1 MLRLSK
7 PLGIYAR
14 QLKRGVSSMSFTP
27 PYRYIEADALA
38 EQLRSKSTQPL
49 SIAVVD
55 VRDDDY
61 EGGHIVGCIRAPSS
75 SFYDRVNSLVHED
88 LKDYERVVFHCS
100 LSQQRGPKSARIYRE
115 TLDNARNTGTLST
128 SINQQVLV
136 LRDGFANFGP
146 RFKRDKTLVEDWDE
160 EAWQW
165 R

>member
-1 MLRLSK
+1 
-7 PLGIYAR
+7 
-14 QLKRGVSSMSFTP
+14 MSFTP
-27 PYRYIEADALA
+27 PYQYIEADALA
-38 EQLRSKSTQPL
+38 KELRSKSSQPR

-75 SFYDRVNSLVHED
+75 TFYDQVDSLVHKD

-115 TLDNARNTGTLST
+115 TLDNAKNSGTSST
-128 SINQQVLV
+128 ATNQQVLV

-146 RFKRDKTLVEDWDE
+146 RFKHDKTLVEDWDE